1 MFISISISF
10 SNGTAHTILVVS
22 YSQHIAE
29 DTPLQE
35 LTYRLVSMTSS
46 HSLETGV
53 DIRRQRLDLRR
64 CDRLAVLQPLQ
75 RKQTLM
81 LNCIFMI
88 MDDIVQA
95 SEYSYGMNGFGHIHY
110 NLSLD
115 DHIILAAQTI

>member
-10 SNGTAHTILVVS
+10 SN
-22 YSQHIAE
+22 
-29 DTPLQE
+29 
-35 LTYRLVSMTSS
+35 VSMTSS
-46 HSLETGV
+46 HVPHVSLSLETGV
-53 DIRRQRLDLRR
+53 NIRRERLDLRR

-95 SEYSYGMNGFGHIHY
+95 SEYSSGGMNGVGHIHY

-115 DHIILAAQTI
+115 DHIILAAHTI